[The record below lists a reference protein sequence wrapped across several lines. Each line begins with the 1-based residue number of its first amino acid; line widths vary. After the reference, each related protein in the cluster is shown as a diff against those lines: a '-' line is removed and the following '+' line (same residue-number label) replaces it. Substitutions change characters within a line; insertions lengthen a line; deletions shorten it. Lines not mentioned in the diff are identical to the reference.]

1 MITVIT
7 DEQAK
12 AWIAANVTR
21 LMKDRGLTQVD
32 IANITGEQ
40 QMRIWR
46 LANGLHL
53 PSSAVIKRVAEALET
68 TVDELM
74 SEPSLVET

>member
-1 MITVIT
+1 MIT

-12 AWIAANVTR
+12 AWIASNVSR
-21 LMKDRGLTQVD
+21 LMKERGLTQVD
-32 IANITGEQ
+32 LAAITGEQ

-68 TVDELM
+68 TVDDLM
-74 SEPSLVET
+74 AQPLLVES

>member
-1 MITVIT
+1 MTTVIT

-21 LMKDRGLTQVD
+21 LMKERGLTQVD
-32 IANITGEQ
+32 IAAITGEQ

-46 LANGLHL
+46 LANGLNL

-74 SEPSLVET
+74 SEPALVES

>member
-1 MITVIT
+1 MMTVIT

-12 AWIAANVTR
+12 SWIAANVTR
-21 LMKDRGLTQVD
+21 LMKERGLTQVD
-32 IANITGEQ
+32 IAAITGEQ

-46 LANGLHL
+46 LANGLNL

-74 SEPSLVET
+74 SEPSLVES

>member
-1 MITVIT
+1 MIT

-12 AWIAANVTR
+12 KWIAANVTR

-32 IANITGEQ
+32 LAAITGEQ

-68 TVDELM
+68 TVDDLM
-74 SEPSLVET
+74 SEPSLVGS